1 MPLPSYYPSA
11 DEITS
16 VTTYEYDA
24 AHNRVARVRDGGSA
38 SYSYNNLNQMT
49 GYTEAGAA
57 VDYTYD
63 ANGNRK
69 TRTQGPATDT
79 YDYDYE
85 NRLVGVSKG
94 GVSHAYTYDYRTRRV
109 ERVEGGTAVKIVFS
123 GGTSVQEYVG
133 ANVQAEYV
141 RGSDY
146 GGGIGG
152 LLYSLRAGVPSYT
165 HYNNRGDVVAK
176 TGTSGAVTWQ
186 ATYEAFGKRPAETG
200 ATLDRQ
206 KANTKEEDPT
216 GLLNEGFRYRDLETG
231 EFITRDP
238 AGFVDGP
245 NLYAYVRQNP
255 WTHFDPEGLFSWGSF
270 GKGVLIGV
278 GVALVVAAV
287 VVAAPAIIAA
297 GAASAALA
305 AGATAASAAAVG
317 ASAGAVASSAIAL
330 SATVAGM
337 ALAPKAAAYIGS
349 AISGKETTA
358 SWTEGVHVGG
368 ALPEGEQEKRI
379 GMLVG
384 GVGGSK
390 LGSKLGGLAV
400 DHQQAKLTQQAA
412 MGEAQTAM
420 NEGATKGAAG
430 AMMNSKWQLVTGRSQ
445 NAYPRGREPI
455 TDSVKQAYGAGRTT
469 CAEPDILSKAERAG
483 IDMTGGKSAVANV
496 SSDFTPLAPKAACG
510 DCGRVLS
517 SREIHDLHQ
526 DAPPPPKKPKE

>member
-16 VTTYEYDA
+16 VTTYEYDD
-24 AHNRVARVRDGGSA
+24 AHNRVARVRDGVSA
-38 SYSYNNLNQMT
+38 SYSYNHLNQMT
-49 GYTEAGAA
+49 GYAEAGAG
-57 VDYTYD
+57 VSYTYD

-69 TRTQGPATDT
+69 TRTAGAVTDT

-94 GVSHAYTYDYRTRRV
+94 GVSHGYAYDYRTRRV
-109 ERVEGGTAVKIVFS
+109 ERVEGGTAVKVVFS
-123 GGTSVQEYVG
+123 GGTSVQEYAG
-133 ANVQAEYV
+133 ASVQAEYV

-255 WTHFDPEGLFSWGSF
+255 WTHFDPEGLESFMMGSPWDNRYNMGNPEYREGFNRGAAEAARGVYEFVKPSPVQQYRAAKQGLETAVNPDASTLDRVGGGFSYVGHGMMTVLELVPAVSGIERGITRLASKLESKIATQVEKTAAKVVKETAETVAKETDRHLVRF
-270 GKGVLIGV
+270 GKGPET
-278 GVALVVAAV
+278 AEQ
-287 VVAAPAIIAA
+287 
-297 GAASAALA
+297 LA
-305 AGATAASAAAVG
+305 EQAAAAE
-317 ASAGAVASSAIAL
+317 ASGLPHGVSTRLKDRVSGSDKAHRSTTKKKVEEVFNVEQTGKDPRHH
-330 SATVAGM
+330 TVI
-337 ALAPKAAAYIGS
+337 LPKPVTE
-349 AISGKETTA
+349 ETA
-358 SWTEGVHVGG
+358 DQFNKVF
-368 ALPEGEQEKRI
+368 K
-379 GMLVG
+379 
-384 GVGGSK
+384 
-390 LGSKLGGLAV
+390 
-400 DHQQAKLTQQAA
+400 
-412 MGEAQTAM
+412 
-420 NEGATKGAAG
+420 
-430 AMMNSKWQLVTGRSQ
+430 
-445 NAYPRGREPI
+445 
-455 TDSVKQAYGAGRTT
+455 
-469 CAEPDILSKAERAG
+469 
-483 IDMTGGKSAVANV
+483 
-496 SSDFTPLAPKAACG
+496 
-510 DCGRVLS
+510 
-517 SREIHDLHQ
+517 
-526 DAPPPPKKPKE
+526 PKK